1 MIMEIGD
8 WIFKQ
13 SANQVKRWREIHH
26 EHFQISVN
34 KSPVQFLNE
43 GKTHDSWI
51 LYLEKLGLAG
61 NSIAVEITERLLLDA
76 RTIVTDKLVEF
87 HEAGMQV
94 SLDDFGTGYSS
105 LSYLKKFPIDYLK
118 IDKSFIFNLSINSVD
133 MALCEAIIHM
143 SHKLGMKVIAE
154 GVETQEQLNLLV
166 AAGCDYAQG
175 YLFSPPIS
183 AAEFEKLLSS

>member
-1 MIMEIGD
+1 
-8 WIFKQ
+8 
-13 SANQVKRWREIHH
+13 
-26 EHFQISVN
+26 
-34 KSPVQFLNE
+34 
-43 GKTHDSWI
+43 
-51 LYLEKLGLAG
+51 
-61 NSIAVEITERLLLDA
+61 
-76 RTIVTDKLVEF
+76 
-87 HEAGMQV
+87 
-94 SLDDFGTGYSS
+94 
-105 LSYLKKFPIDYLK
+105 
-118 IDKSFIFNLSINSVD
+118 VD